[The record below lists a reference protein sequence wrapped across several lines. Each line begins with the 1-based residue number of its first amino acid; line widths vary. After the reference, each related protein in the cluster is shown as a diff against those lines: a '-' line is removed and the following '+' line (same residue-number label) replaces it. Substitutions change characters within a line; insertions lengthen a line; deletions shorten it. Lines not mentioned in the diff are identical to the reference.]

1 MPKPR
6 ISFLNQNEIENI
18 HHKSLE
24 ILSNIGIKFRSRKAL
39 QILENAGC
47 PIDWE
52 EGAAK
57 IPAEV
62 VSKALDTLPHQFTLA
77 ARDPAKDILCG
88 GGELYFTA
96 AAQSTTFR
104 DLETRQRRPSTSHDL
119 IQCARLI
126 DALDTVQEW
135 AAMVVPH
142 DVPPDLQGLRA
153 VQISLNHTT
162 KHFLGGGQL
171 KSIPYVLEM
180 MDAVLGHRDRLIE
193 RPLFSVVINPVSPL
207 QNGEE
212 LVEATLA
219 WAPYK
224 IPIFLQFLPLAG
236 ATSPVTLA
244 GTVLQANAEFLGNIT
259 LYQLAE
265 PGWPILWAA
274 SAGTMD
280 MTSGRWGMG
289 PEGALMTLALID
301 MAKYY
306 KIPVNAM
313 GTSSVDAKTIGFQS
327 GMDTVFN
334 SLLPILAGVDNLWGP
349 ADLDGAT
356 LVDLPYILLASE
368 AVRQIQHLIQGINL
382 DEDRFLFE
390 VIEKMGFQG
399 EYLGDPSTK
408 KYFREE
414 HLLPDLFPRETY
426 EAWKARGQSEEEM
439 AIERVKAILST
450 HEPEPLPEDVVREI
464 DRIYAKAEKALVH

>member
-1 MPKPR
+1 MPNPR

-18 HHKSLE
+18 HQKSLE
-24 ILSNIGIKFRSRKAL
+24 ILTRVGIKFRSRKAL
-39 QILENAGC
+39 QILEREGC
-47 PIDWE
+47 QIDWQE
-52 EGAAK
+52 RSAK
-57 IPAEV
+57 IPAEIV
-62 VSKALDTLPHQFTLA
+62 KKALETLPHQFTLA
-77 ARDPAKDILCG
+77 ARDPEKDIICG
-88 GGELYFTA
+88 DGNLYFTA

-126 DALDTVQEW
+126 DSLDTVQEF
-135 AAMVVPH
+135 ASMVVPH

-153 VQISLNHTT
+153 LQISLSHST

-171 KSIPYVLEM
+171 KVIPYVLEM
-180 MDAVLGHRDRLIE
+180 MDAVLGDRDRLIE

-207 QNGEE
+207 QNGAE

-301 MAKYY
+301 MAKHY
-306 KIPVNAM
+306 KVPVNAM
-313 GTSSVDAKTIGFQS
+313 GTSSGDAKAIGFQS

-334 SLLPILAGVDNLWGP
+334 SMLPILAGVDNLWGP
-349 ADLDGAT
+349 ADFDGAT
-356 LVDLPYILLASE
+356 LVDLPYILLACE
-368 AVRQIQHLIQGINL
+368 ALRQIKRLIEGINL
-382 DEDRFLFE
+382 DQGRFLFE

-414 HLLPDLFPRETY
+414 HLLPDLFPRESY
-426 EAWKARGQSEEEM
+426 EAWEARGQSEEEM
-439 AIERVKAILST
+439 AIARVKEILNS
-450 HEPEPLPEDVVREI
+450 HEPEPLPDDVVREL
-464 DRIYAKAEKALVH
+464 DRIYASAEKALVD

>member
-1 MPKPR
+1 MPSPR
-6 ISFLNQNEIENI
+6 LGFLNSTEINNI
-18 HHKSLE
+18 HQKSLE
-24 ILSNIGIKFRSRKAL
+24 ILSDVGIKFRSKSAL
-39 QILENAGC
+39 QILEGGGC
-47 PIDWE
+47 SVDWDE
-52 EGAAK
+52 RSAK

-62 VSKALDTLPHQFTLA
+62 VNKALGTLPGEFLLA
-77 ARDPAKDILCG
+77 ARNPEKDILCG
-88 GGELYFTA
+88 GGDLYFTA

-104 DLETRQRRPSTSHDL
+104 DLETRQRRPSTSQDL

-126 DALDTVQEW
+126 DSLDTVQEF
-135 AAMVVPH
+135 ASMVVPN

-153 VQISLNHTT
+153 LQISLTHTS

-171 KSIPYVLEM
+171 KVIPYVLEM
-180 MDAVLGHRDRLIE
+180 MDAVLGDRKRLSE

-207 QNGEE
+207 QNAEE
-212 LVEATLA
+212 LVEATLS
-219 WAPYK
+219 WSPYQ

-301 MAKYY
+301 MAKHY
-306 KIPVNAM
+306 KVPVNAM
-313 GTSSVDAKTIGFQS
+313 GTSSGDAKAIGFQS

-349 ADLDGAT
+349 ADFDGAT
-356 LVDLPYILLASE
+356 LVDLPYILLAAE
-368 AVRQIQHLIQGINL
+368 ALRQIGRLIEGINL
-382 DEDRFLFE
+382 DQERFLFD
-390 VIEKMGFQG
+390 VIEKMGYQG

-408 KYFREE
+408 KFFREE
-414 HLLPDLFPRETY
+414 HLLPDLFPRESY
-426 EAWKARGQSEEEM
+426 EAWEARGQSEEEI
-439 AIERVKAILST
+439 AIERVKEILST
-450 HEPEPLPEDVVREI
+450 HEPEPLPDEVIREI
-464 DRIYAKAEKALVH
+464 DRIYASAEEALVR

>member
-1 MPKPR
+1 MPSPR
-6 ISFLNQNEIENI
+6 LGFLNSTEINNI
-18 HHKSLE
+18 HQKSLE
-24 ILSNIGIKFRSRKAL
+24 ILSDVGIKFRSKSAL
-39 QILENAGC
+39 QILEGGGC
-47 PIDWE
+47 SVDWDE
-52 EGAAK
+52 RSAK

-62 VSKALDTLPHQFTLA
+62 VNKALGTLPGEFLLA
-77 ARDPAKDILCG
+77 ARNPEKDILCG
-88 GGELYFTA
+88 GGDLYFTA

-104 DLETRQRRPSTSHDL
+104 DLETRQRRPSTSQDL

-126 DALDTVQEW
+126 DALDTVQEF
-135 AAMVVPH
+135 ASMVVPN

-153 VQISLNHTT
+153 LQISLTHTS

-171 KSIPYVLEM
+171 KVIPYVLEM
-180 MDAVLGHRDRLIE
+180 MDAVLGDRKRLSE

-207 QNGEE
+207 QNAEE
-212 LVEATLA
+212 LVEATLS
-219 WAPYK
+219 WSPYQ

-301 MAKYY
+301 MAKHY
-306 KIPVNAM
+306 KVPVNAM
-313 GTSSVDAKTIGFQS
+313 GTSSGDAKAIGFQS

-349 ADLDGAT
+349 ADFDGAT
-356 LVDLPYILLASE
+356 LVDLPYILLAAE
-368 AVRQIQHLIQGINL
+368 ALRQIGRLMEGINT
-382 DEDRFLFE
+382 DQDRFLFD
-390 VIEKMGFQG
+390 VIKRMGYQG

-414 HLLPDLFPRETY
+414 HLLPDLFPRESY
-426 EAWKARGQSEEEM
+426 EAWEARSQSEEEI
-439 AIERVKAILST
+439 AIEKVKEILST
-450 HEPEPLPEDVVREI
+450 HEPEPLPDEVIREI
-464 DRIYAKAEKALVH
+464 DRIYASAEEALVY